1 MAGKARLALAAAV
14 LAITGGIA
22 AWALPGRD
30 AEPMPAVR
38 QANAPALALFTSLP
52 IYWRETDDLSQVLDG
67 PSDGDDDGDHSGEG
81 HGGTHWARTA
91 LEADYRLVPLDALDG
106 EDLASLKRLV
116 MAQPR
121 PLAPAENVALDEW
134 VRGGGRLLLF
144 ADPFL
149 TEHSRFALGD
159 KRRPQDIVL
168 LSPILSHWG
177 LELRFD
183 EDQPEAVRMVAL
195 GGGKV
200 PVRLP
205 GTLAR
210 IEGGVGSDCRI
221 EDGGLL
227 ATCTIG
233 KGRATIVAD
242 AAMLETGRMDGAS
255 ALDRL
260 VQRAF
265 D

>member
-1 MAGKARLALAAAV
+1 
-14 LAITGGIA
+14 
-22 AWALPGRD
+22 
-30 AEPMPAVR
+30 MPAVQ
-38 QANAPALALFTSLP
+38 QANAPALGLFTSLP
-52 IYWRETDDLSQVLDG
+52 IYWHETDDFSQVLDG
-67 PSDGDDDGDHSGEG
+67 PSGDDDDHSGEG
-81 HGGTHWARTA
+81 HGGTHWVRTA
-91 LEADYRLVPLDALDG
+91 LEADHRLVPLDALDG
-106 EDLASLKRLV
+106 EDLPALSRLV

-149 TEHSRFALGD
+149 TEHSRFVLGD

-177 LELRFD
+177 IELRFD
-183 EDQPEAVRMVAL
+183 EDQSEAVRVVAL
-195 GGGKV
+195 GGGRV

-205 GTLAR
+205 GTLVR
-210 IEGGVGSDCRI
+210 IEGGVGSECRI

-227 ATCTIG
+227 ATCAIG
-233 KGRATIVAD
+233 RGRATIVAD
-242 AAMLETGRMDGAS
+242 AAMLETGRTDGAG
-255 ALDRL
+255 ALGAL
-260 VQRAF
+260 VERAF